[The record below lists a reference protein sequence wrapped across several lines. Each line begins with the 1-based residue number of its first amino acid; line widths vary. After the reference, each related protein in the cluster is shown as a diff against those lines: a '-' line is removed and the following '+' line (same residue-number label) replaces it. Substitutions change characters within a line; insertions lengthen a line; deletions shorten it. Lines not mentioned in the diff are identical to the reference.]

1 VSLPVPPPIIDCM
14 NSPGSERCF
23 QPLRTIAFY
32 SSATSNR
39 AGEVVGSVQF
49 VPWATLSSIGTNFEG
64 EAEVCHGLCTTT
76 MDPPRMVDVQSHE
89 QGKNVTDVSSRQR
102 RSNSKEFQGLVQQ
115 LSVRDRPMVLLIGST
130 GLRRSEMIS
139 LTWSDLNING
149 PCVSVLNEQRFS

>member
-1 VSLPVPPPIIDCM
+1 
-14 NSPGSERCF
+14 
-23 QPLRTIAFY
+23 
-32 SSATSNR
+32 
-39 AGEVVGSVQF
+39 
-49 VPWATLSSIGTNFEG
+49 
-64 EAEVCHGLCTTT
+64 
-76 MDPPRMVDVQSHE
+76 MVDVQSHE

-102 RSNSKEFQGLVQQ
+102 RSNSKEFQELVQQ

>member
-1 VSLPVPPPIIDCM
+1 M
-14 NSPGSERCF
+14 
-23 QPLRTIAFY
+23 
-32 SSATSNR
+32 
-39 AGEVVGSVQF
+39 
-49 VPWATLSSIGTNFEG
+49 ATLSPIGSSLGG
-64 EAEVCHGLCTTT
+64 EAEVCPGRALQPC
-76 MDPPRMVDVQSHE
+76 DPPRMVDVQSNE

-102 RSNSKEFQGLVQQ
+102 RSNSKEFQELVQQ